1 MRHVLIATVLTASLV
16 FAQESPSWGFD
27 PLGPESPA
35 GATIR
40 HSLLIRLD
48 TLGFLGLDQPWDQR
62 LEAAAQ
68 ARGEWTLDSRNAQ
81 GRLAL
86 WLDSQDLAE
95 APERVLNEA
104 WFRYHGPGWSL
115 QAGLIKPVWGRADAL
130 RVLDVL
136 TPMDRSRFVLEPIL
150 EQKLAQPLLLAA
162 VTPSDFWK
170 LELAW
175 SPWLEGDRLPTTGP
189 WIPRQMRQLL
199 DATEAQFYKQFLAA
213 AQAQAYA
220 AAYAQA
226 MVATSGNHLASVAAA
241 QAEVTAQAQ
250 VIQNQAKSQTQDA
263 LRTFLAWPERLRWE
277 NSQAGVR
284 LSGSAGP
291 VDLGLQYW
299 YGFHRL
305 PSFDPSPASIAA
317 NGNRLV
323 IAYDRVHH
331 AGVDLA
337 FTLAG
342 FSVRSEGA
350 LNWSLDPAG
359 DDPRVR
365 NPSVAW
371 NLGLDRD
378 LGGLRAFVEVRQTL
392 TLFHDRIV
400 DPRDVQADTRW
411 TETIGLLRFQ
421 QDLLQDTFSW
431 ELTVLYGF
439 EDVDAAFL
447 PKIVWKPGDL
457 SLELSGFGAVGRDE
471 RGLLSQFYENRL
483 LRFTAGYRF

>member
-1 MRHVLIATVLTASLV
+1 MRHILIGTVLTASLV

-27 PLGPESPA
+27 PPGPESPA

-40 HSLLIRLD
+40 HSILIRLD

-68 ARGEWTLDSRNAQ
+68 ARGEWTLDSGNAQ

-95 APERVLNEA
+95 APERVVNEA

-136 TPMDRSRFVLEPIL
+136 TPMDRRRFVLEPIL
-150 EQKLAQPLLLAA
+150 EQKIAQPLLLVT
-162 VTPSDFWK
+162 VTPADFWK

-175 SPWLEGDRLPTTGP
+175 SPWLEGDRIPTVGP
-189 WIPRQMRQLL
+189 WVPRQMRQLL
-199 DATEAQFYKQFLAA
+199 ETTEAQFYQQFLTA

-226 MVATSGNHLASVAAA
+226 MQATNGNHPASNLAA
-241 QAEVTAQAQ
+241 QAAVAAQAQ
-250 VIQNQAKSQTQDA
+250 TLQIQAWSQTRNA
-263 LRTFLAWPERLRWE
+263 LQNFLAWPERLRWE
-277 NSQAGVR
+277 NGQAGVR

-305 PSFDPSPASIAA
+305 PSFDPSPAAIAA
-317 NGNRLV
+317 NGNRL
-323 IAYDRVHH
+323 ALSFDRVHH
-331 AGVDLA
+331 AGLDLA

-342 FSVRSEGA
+342 VAVRAEGA
-350 LNWSLDPAG
+350 WLGTPDVAG
-359 DDPRVR
+359 DDPRIR

-378 LGGLRAFVEVRQTL
+378 LGGPRAFLELRQSV

-400 DPRDVQADTRW
+400 DPLDVQADSRW
-411 TETIGLLRFQ
+411 AETIGLVRLQ
-421 QDLLQDTFSW
+421 QDLFQDTFSW

-439 EDVDAAFL
+439 EDVNAAFL
-447 PKIVWKPGDL
+447 PKLVWKPGDL
-457 SLELSGFGAVGRDE
+457 TLELSGFGATGKDD
-471 RGLLSQFYENRL
+471 RGLFSQFYENRL
-483 LRFTAGYRF
+483 VRLTAGYRF